1 MRIREHTRALFL
13 TTCFSSV
20 LMLGPTVGG
29 ATADRVSNWN
39 ATAVTATAM
48 AGQNAVVQS
57 RSLAMVQAAVHDALN
72 AIDRRFE
79 PYALEGVLDPL
90 ASPDAAIATAA
101 HDTLVGL
108 IPVGALP
115 FTGFGS
121 VAQQTA
127 AVNFA
132 NAAYV
137 SDVGTIPDDEAK
149 TRGIAVGQAAAQ
161 AILTRRFG
169 DGATT
174 FVPYTP
180 GTDPG
185 DWQPTP
191 NPVPFDPPAAA
202 DRLPAAVP
210 WWGDITTFV
219 LRTSDQF
226 QTDGPPALTSDR
238 YTTDYNEVKAIGAKL
253 SAVRTGDQSQIAR
266 FWYEGSPAGW
276 SRIARVVADAHGLD
290 AWDRARLLAL
300 VNLAMADG
308 FIAGWKDKYT
318 FNFWRPVTAIRA
330 GDTDGNDNTI
340 PDPAW
345 DSLLNSPALPDY
357 PSTHSILG
365 GAASEVL
372 RRFFHHDDIV
382 FTSTSGAPFAGI
394 TRSYTSFSQAAVE
407 NGNSRIYAGI
417 HFRSAVEDGIAQGK
431 RIGRFVFTHALKP
444 IEDDNDRM

>member
-39 ATAVTATAM
+39 VTAVTATAM

-90 ASPDAAIATAA
+90 ASPDAAIAAAA

-115 FTGFGS
+115 FTGFGL

-132 NAAYV
+132 NSAYTT
-137 SDVGTIPDDEAK
+137 DLGTIPDGDAK
-149 TRGIAVGQAAAQ
+149 TRGIAVGQTAAQ
-161 AILTRRFG
+161 AILTRRLG

-180 GTDPG
+180 ATDPG

-202 DRLPAAVP
+202 DRLPANLP
-210 WWGDITTFV
+210 GWGGITTFV

-226 QTDGPPALTSDR
+226 QTDGPPELTCDR
-238 YTTDYNEVKAIGAKL
+238 YTADYNEVKAIGGKV
-253 SAVRTGDQSQIAR
+253 SAVRTSDQTQIAR
-266 FWYEGSPAGW
+266 FWYEGSPSGW
-276 SRIARVVADAHGLD
+276 SRIARVLADAYGLD
-290 AWDRARLLAL
+290 AWKQARLLAL
-300 VNLAMADG
+300 VDLAMADG

-318 FNFWRPVTAIRA
+318 FNFWRPITAIRA
-330 GDTDGNDNTI
+330 GDTDSNDNTI
-340 PDPAW
+340 PDVTW
-345 DSLLNSPALPDY
+345 ESLLNSPALPDY

-372 RRFFHHDDIV
+372 RRFFHHDDIS
-382 FTSTSGAPFAGI
+382 FTTTSGAPFAGI
-394 TRSYTSFSQAAVE
+394 TRSYTSFSQAALE
-407 NGNSRIYAGI
+407 NGDSRIYAGI
-417 HFRSAVEDGIAQGK
+417 HFRSAVEDGIAQG
-431 RIGRFVFTHALKP
+431 RQIGRFVFTHALKP
-444 IEDDNDRM
+444 VEGDQ

>member
-1 MRIREHTRALFL
+1 MRICHCMTMSL
-13 TTCFSSV
+13 TTC
-20 LMLGPTVGG
+20 LITGLTVTPAAMA

-39 ATAVTATAM
+39 VTAVTATAM
-48 AGQNAVVQS
+48 AGQIAVVQS

-79 PYALEGVLDPL
+79 SYALEGVLDSL
-90 ASPDAAIATAA
+90 ASADAAVATAA
-101 HDTLVGL
+101 HDTLVGV

-132 NAAYV
+132 NSTYT
-137 SDVGTIPDDEAK
+137 SDLSTIPDGDAK
-149 TRGIAVGQAAAQ
+149 TRGIWIGQAAAQ

-169 DGATT
+169 DGATA

-202 DRLPAAVP
+202 DRLPANAP

-219 LRTSDQF
+219 LRASDQF
-226 QTDGPPALTSDR
+226 QTDGPPALTSEA
-238 YTTDYNEVKAIGAKL
+238 YAIDYNEVKAIGAKL
-253 SAVRTGDQSQIAR
+253 SADRTPDQTQIAR

-276 SRIARVVADAHGLD
+276 NRIARIVAETHGLD
-290 AWDRARLLAL
+290 PWERARLLGL

-330 GDTDGNDNTI
+330 GETDGNDNTI
-340 PDPAW
+340 PDPTW
-345 DSLLNSPALPDY
+345 DSLLNSPAIPDY
-357 PSTHSILG
+357 PSTHSVLG

-372 RRFFHHDDIV
+372 RRYFRHDDIA
-382 FTSTSGAPFAGI
+382 FTMTSGPPFAGI
-394 TRSYTSFSQAAVE
+394 TRSYASFSQAAQE
-407 NGNSRIYAGI
+407 NGNSRVYAGI
-417 HFRSAVEDGIAQGK
+417 HFRMAVEDGIAQGK
-431 RIGRFVFTHALKP
+431 QVGRFVFTHALKP
-444 IEDDNDRM
+444 VEDEQ